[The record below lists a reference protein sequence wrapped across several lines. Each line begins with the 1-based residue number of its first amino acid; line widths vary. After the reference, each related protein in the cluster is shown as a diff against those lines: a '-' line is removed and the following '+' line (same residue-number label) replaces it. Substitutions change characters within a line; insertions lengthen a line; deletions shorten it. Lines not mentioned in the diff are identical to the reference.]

1 MRALLRADWLRIR
14 RRRDLWLIS
23 IAVCVVA
30 AVSFLN
36 GYKTDVS
43 DPFVDDPAALR
54 AVMAIGFS
62 SSGMTQ
68 ADIDAQLDLMVSSQ
82 IDQEKAQVA
91 DANERQKTTLQ
102 QYAFPQSLFTI
113 LGSGVVPLLALVLIG
128 GILVGDE
135 FRFGTIRTS
144 LLAASNRRRFL
155 AARMLS
161 LLAMIA
167 AVHVTVAVT
176 GAVLGIVLGLVGAE
190 LAPTTV
196 PIDGLSSVV
205 WLVGQILVTFVV
217 VALGTVL
224 TLALR
229 SGALPLLLVLLGAF
243 VELFVVNLPTF
254 AEGQLLAGV
263 PQAFLG
269 VNIRTLTYWLGQA
282 THAVALSGGSPPVQA
297 IAVPVIGVAA
307 VVVAWGALFL
317 ALADRRLRTM
327 DVVE

>member
-282 THAVALSGGSPPVQA
+282 THAVALSSGSPPVQA

>member
-317 ALADRRLRTM
+317 GLADRRLRTM